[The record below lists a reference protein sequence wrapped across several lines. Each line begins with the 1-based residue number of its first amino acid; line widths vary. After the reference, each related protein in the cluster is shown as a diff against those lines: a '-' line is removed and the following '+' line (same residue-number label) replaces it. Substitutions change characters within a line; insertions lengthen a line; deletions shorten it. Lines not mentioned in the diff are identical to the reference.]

1 VNAVHQ
7 FVPSFYAHDAVGAH
21 ARQLRQLLREL
32 GLRSEIY
39 TLDGD
44 AGTDEVLPVTRFSPR
59 ARSADTALV
68 YQLATGSALAP
79 WFGARPEV
87 KLVNYHNVTPARF
100 FDAWSLDAAAAV
112 ATGRRQLR
120 ALAATAAVGL
130 AVSAFNQAELV
141 EAGYRAT
148 AVAPVLVDLGAVPPD
163 PDAAARLASAKV
175 GLEVLFVGRIAP
187 NKAQHDLV
195 KALAVYRRIY
205 DPAARLQL
213 VGGVAVPRYQT
224 ALAGF
229 VEDLGLGEAVTLT
242 GPVSPGVLAAH
253 YRNADVFVCL
263 SEHEGFCVPL
273 LEAMHHGLPVIAY
286 GAAAVPE
293 TLGGA
298 GLVLADKSPATV
310 AAAIHAVRADAD
322 LRAELVAAGSAR
334 LEEFRPDRTRARY
347 VELFEGLLS

>member
-32 GLRSEIY
+32 GLHSEIY
-39 TLDGD
+39 TLEGD
-44 AGTDEVLPVTRFSPR
+44 AGEDGVLPVARFSR
-59 ARSADTALV
+59 RGRTADTTLV

-79 WFGARPEV
+79 WFRERSEPKV
-87 KLVNYHNVTPARF
+87 VNYHNVTPPQF

-120 ALAATAAVGL
+120 ALAATATVGL
-130 AVSAFNQAELV
+130 TVSAFNQAELV

-148 AVAPVLVDLGAVPPD
+148 AVAPVLVELGAVAPD
-163 PDAAARLASAKV
+163 PVAADRLASARQ

-195 KALAVYRRIY
+195 KALAAYRRIY
-205 DPAARLQL
+205 DPNARLHL

-229 VEDLGLGEAVTLT
+229 VEDLGLEGAVTLT

-273 LEAMHHGLPVIAY
+273 LEAMSYGLPVIAFA
-286 GAAAVPE
+286 AAAVPE

-298 GLVLADKSPATV
+298 GLLLTDKSPATV
-310 AAAIHAVRADAD
+310 AAAIHTVRADPN
-322 LRAELVAAGSAR
+322 LRAEMVAEGSAR
-334 LEEFRPDRTRARY
+334 VEAFSPTRTRARY
-347 VELFEGLLS
+347 VELFEGL